1 MSKVVWGRLKVFV
14 FMLKCGVER
23 NLYLCNISDTRNFDE
38 LKFWFNQISPD
49 GMVFQFECANKT
61 MMNSGTAVGI
71 RGKDGVD
78 VNKIVISKL
87 YEKVINEDNE
97 IFINTDFIR

>member
-1 MSKVVWGRLKVFV
+1 
-14 FMLKCGVER
+14 
-23 NLYLCNISDTRNFDE
+23 
-38 LKFWFNQISPD
+38 
-49 GMVFQFECANKT
+49 MVFQFECANKT

-97 IFINTDFIR
+97 IFSNTDFIR